1 MTLGFN
7 HSIFIKSLIF
17 FINYLTISFVK
28 QEQFIHDIQIRKS
41 LHETCKDLVSW
52 EVRNQEFEL
61 RNHIFEKFQISFI
74 SYFDESS
81 IAKLGIDNS
90 VCKEIA
96 TTNSRLLLN

>member
-1 MTLGFN
+1 MHYNKLEITLGFN

-17 FINYLTISFVK
+17 FINYLSISFVK
-28 QEQFIHDIQIRKS
+28 QEHIIHDIQIRKS
-41 LHETCKDLVSW
+41 LH
-52 EVRNQEFEL
+52 EFEL

>member
-1 MTLGFN
+1 MTLDFD
-7 HSIFIKSLIF
+7 HSISSKSLIF
-17 FINYLTISFVK
+17 FINYLIIWFVK
-28 QEQFIHDIQIRKS
+28 QEHIIHDIQIRKS

-52 EVRNQEFEL
+52 KVRNQDFEL